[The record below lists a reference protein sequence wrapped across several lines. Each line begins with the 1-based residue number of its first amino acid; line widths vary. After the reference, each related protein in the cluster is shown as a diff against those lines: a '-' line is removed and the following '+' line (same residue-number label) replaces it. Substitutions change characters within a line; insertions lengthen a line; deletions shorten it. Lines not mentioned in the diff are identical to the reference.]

1 MVEIITRKNV
11 NLKINPKTNTEEI
24 LGTFIS
30 KDYYDR
36 VIEEDCDLYAW
47 NTTGENNEDN
57 LIFKFRKNIFT
68 KEEQDA
74 AYAGLREAA
83 VESQNR
89 GMAAGP
95 RGNMLGATGRGG
107 RDWVTAYHH
116 DILEF
121 LVTENNPFLQN
132 KTIESIRAEHKAGVA
147 KEETRGQVWLRSEV
161 CKHYPEYHGWFDKWV
176 DGLHNLSKAEQI
188 AEATNVIENYI
199 SETNYA
205 QSVMSG
211 IAGYF
216 DRYPRI
222 PYGRATSYTEK
233 HLDQFALCY
242 PYLQKLNSQFREL
255 IPNRW
260 KAQKAYADKLDPR
273 FLISDTVFTTL
284 TVNHNWRTA
293 CHRDAGDLTVGFSNI
308 CGVTSPEGKG
318 WRGGQF
324 ILPEYNIAI
333 NLQPGDMLLVNNHEG
348 IHANDELIG
357 DDNDRMTIV
366 AYFRE
371 KMITLRSWEYEN
383 LRKQFVDDRR
393 LNKSHPL
400 QRPLWNGV
408 SADMWKS
415 EEWASYLADHNMV
428 DEDGLVKKK
437 STIEGFFS

>member
-1 MVEIITRKNV
+1 MVEILVRP
-11 NLKINPKTNTEEI
+11 KIDSEEI
-24 LGTFIS
+24 MGTFVNNN
-30 KDYYDR
+30 YYDR
-36 VIEEDCDLYAW
+36 VIEDNCDLYAW

-57 LIFKFRKNIFT
+57 IIFKYRKNVFT

-83 VESQNR
+83 TESQNR

-95 RGNMLGATGRGG
+95 RGEQLGQENRGN
-107 RDWVTAYHH
+107 RDWVNAEQLE
-116 DILEF
+116 ILEYLCRSTNE
-121 LVTENNPFLQN
+121 LVEYNERR
-132 KTIESIRAEHKAGVA
+132 TIESIKKSYKVDP

-161 CKHYPEYHGWFDKWV
+161 TKVYPEYHGWFEKWLFDIV
-176 DGLHNLSKAEQI
+176 KMPRNEQI
-188 AEATNVIENYI
+188 KEAKYVIETYI
-199 SETNYA
+199 SDTNYA

-233 HLDQFALCY
+233 NIEKFSLCY
-242 PYLQKLNSQFREL
+242 PYLHKLNSQFREL

-260 KAQKAYADKLDPR
+260 KAQNAEANKLDPR
-273 FLISDTVFTTL
+273 FRIDGTVFTTL

-293 CHRDAGDLTVGFSNI
+293 CHRDAGDLTSGFSNI
-308 CGVTSPEGKG
+308 CGVTGPEGRG

-324 ILPEYNIAI
+324 ILPEYRIAI

-348 IHANDELIG
+348 IHGNDQLIG

-371 KMITLRSWEYEN
+371 KMTTLMSWEYEN
-383 LRKQFVDDRR
+383 LRKQYIDERR
-393 LNKSHPL
+393 LNPNHRL
-400 QRPLWNGV
+400 HRNLWNGV
-408 SADMWKS
+408 SENMWK
-415 EEWASYLADHNMV
+415 EQEWYDYMEANGMSDPYV
-428 DEDGLVKKK
+428 EKKGA
-437 STIEGFFS
+437 TVC

>member
-1 MVEIITRKNV
+1 MTEVIVRK
-11 NLKINPKTNTEEI
+11 KIDSDET

-30 KDYYDR
+30 NNYYDR
-36 VIEEDCDLYAW
+36 IIEDDCDLYAEALDGSL
-47 NTTGENNEDN
+47 TEENI
-57 LIFKFRKNIFT
+57 IFKYRKNVFT

-89 GMAAGP
+89 GLAAGP
-95 RGNMLGATGRGG
+95 RGEFLGTTGRGG
-107 RDWVTAYHH
+107 RDWVTAEQE
-116 DILEF
+116 DIISF
-121 LVTENNPFLQN
+121 LARPDNVIDDGT
-132 KTIESIRAEHKAGVA
+132 TVESIREYHKTNN
-147 KEETRGQVWLRSEV
+147 KEETRGRVWLRSEV
-161 CKHYPEYHGWFDKWV
+161 TKLYPEYHGWFDKWLAGAMTMPREQQIHDAIFV
-176 DGLHNLSKAEQI
+176 SK
-188 AEATNVIENYI
+188 NYI
-199 SETNYA
+199 SDTNYA

-233 HLDQFALCY
+233 NYDKFALCY
-242 PYLQKLNSQFREL
+242 PYLHKLNDQFAKL

-260 KAQKAYADKLDPR
+260 KAQNDQANKLDPR
-273 FLISDTVFTTL
+273 FCIDGTVFTTL

-293 CHRDAGDLTVGFSNI
+293 CHRDAGDLTTGFSNI
-308 CGVTSPEGKG
+308 CGVTGPEGKG

-324 ILPEYNIAI
+324 ILPEFRIAI

-348 IHANDELIG
+348 IHGNDELIG

-371 KMITLRSWEYEN
+371 KMTDLKSWDYEQ
-383 LRKQFVDDRR
+383 LRKQFVDERR
-393 LNKSHPL
+393 LNKDHKL

-408 SADMWKS
+408 SAGMWDDQ
-415 EEWASYLADHNMV
+415 EWFEYMKAHNITDPYAV
-428 DEDGLVKKK
+428 ESV
-437 STIEGFFS
+437 STLENFFE